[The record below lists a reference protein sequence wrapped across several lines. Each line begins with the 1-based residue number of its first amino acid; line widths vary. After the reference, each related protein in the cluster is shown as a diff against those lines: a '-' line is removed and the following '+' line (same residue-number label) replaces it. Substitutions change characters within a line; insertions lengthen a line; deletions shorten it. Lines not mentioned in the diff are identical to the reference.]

1 VVDEDA
7 DTDASKCVERRAV
20 ECCLLRRRLER
31 AVHFR
36 RGDRERVVEGAQRIS
51 SSDVEVEMVADP
63 LVADCD
69 LHSVARAAPEEHD
82 FHSIRGSF
90 AELDPVGGSYGAHGL
105 LLSKAVVVTTNGKRR
120 RGQLHGR
127 GVKQRSDPNSSCT
140 MSARSLSAHEPIEGE
155 TMTERKI
162 GTQEEWDAAREELL
176 AREKEHTRLGD
187 ELAQQRRELPWVP
200 VEKKYRFDTDDGE
213 KALVELFDGR
223 SQLLVYHFMFGPSY
237 EAGCPTCSS
246 MADGI
251 NGVLPHLHARDVTFL
266 FVSQAPLE
274 KLQAYERRMGWSVPW
289 VSSAPTDFNVD
300 LGFSSSEEQTRE
312 AIAPMLEAGMPPI
325 VAHNAGSTG
334 TDVVGY
340 LTELFGFSTF
350 VRDDGTVYQTYSTT
364 GRGVEFL
371 MGFYPILDRA
381 PKGRAEGDEW
391 QMWIR
396 RHDEYGSERG

>member
-1 VVDEDA
+1 
-7 DTDASKCVERRAV
+7 
-20 ECCLLRRRLER
+20 
-31 AVHFR
+31 
-36 RGDRERVVEGAQRIS
+36 
-51 SSDVEVEMVADP
+51 
-63 LVADCD
+63 
-69 LHSVARAAPEEHD
+69 
-82 FHSIRGSF
+82 
-90 AELDPVGGSYGAHGL
+90 
-105 LLSKAVVVTTNGKRR
+105 
-120 RGQLHGR
+120 
-127 GVKQRSDPNSSCT
+127 
-140 MSARSLSAHEPIEGE
+140 
-155 TMTERKI
+155 MTERKI

-200 VEKKYRFDTDDGE
+200 VEKEYRFDTDDGE